1 MKINVKDVQYR
12 QGREQAARL
21 AVKAALLVLHQEFE
35 FGVGRASR
43 FMQAWGDIMLQLKCD
58 GNDMCVLDDALR
70 RIGFEAFE
78 KEKMI

>member
-1 MKINVKDVQYR
+1 MKINVKDVQHR

-43 FMQAWGDIMLQLKCD
+43 FVRAWADIMLQLKCD
-58 GNDMCVLDDALR
+58 GNDMYVLDDALR
-70 RIGFEAFE
+70 RIGFDCFDGE
-78 KEKMI
+78 KLI

>member
-12 QGREQAARL
+12 KGREQAARL
-21 AVKAALLVLHQEFE
+21 AIKAALLVLHQDFE

-78 KEKMI
+78 NEE

>member
-1 MKINVKDVQYR
+1 MKINVRETLHR
-12 QGREQAARL
+12 QQREQSARL
-21 AVKAALLVLHQEFE
+21 AVKATLLVLHQEFG

-43 FMQAWGDIMLQLKCD
+43 FMQAWEDIMLQLKCD

-78 KEKMI
+78 GEKLI